1 MERRSRSSSEIEQ
14 QKKEIQE
21 NLPPPELVPPKPEPV
36 PKPEL

>member
-1 MERRSRSSSEIEQ
+1 MEKGSRSRSETEQ
-14 QKKEIQE
+14 QKKGIQK